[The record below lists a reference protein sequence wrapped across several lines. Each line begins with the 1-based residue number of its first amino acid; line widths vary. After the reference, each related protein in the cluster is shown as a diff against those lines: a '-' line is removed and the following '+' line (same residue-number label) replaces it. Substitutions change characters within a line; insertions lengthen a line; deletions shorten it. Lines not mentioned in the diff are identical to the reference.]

1 MGKILSIY
9 VENEG
14 MRICEID
21 KSGKTV
27 VVKNAFEVPLA
38 SGLVE
43 DGMILDVE
51 ETAKALYTALKN
63 NKIKRGKIVF
73 VISSKR
79 IANKEIVIPFVKN
92 AKKIE
97 EIIAANVDEYFP
109 MNNLEDY
116 IFRHTVLDT
125 LEDEEGKRLSILVMA
140 FQKQM
145 VEEYYQLAGMLKM
158 PVITVDYY
166 GNAMYQL
173 LKKQLNQGTV
183 LAIQM
188 DRNTSNVSIMQGK
201 TQLFKRSIPYGR
213 ETVIRNLSELKSITE
228 EEAEDILSDPR
239 KVDMMLTLEEY
250 AEIIRDF
257 SSSVTRMAEFHT
269 SRNPGV
275 TIELA
280 KLMGSGI
287 DLVGFPEIL
296 ARELGVEVTL
306 MKELVGLK
314 IAKKN
319 PAGLDYDKIV
329 DYLPCIGALIEPL
342 NLKVEEEKK
351 SSGNY
356 TVFIILIILA
366 TLSVGGTTGFLIWSV
381 SVLEDQKKDLQAKRD
396 SYQTAEATY
405 NEYVT
410 AKQNYD
416 VINNYYNST
425 KNPSEMTYQMILDL
439 EEVMPESVGIIDIS
453 IKNGAVEMTGVSDGK
468 ESLAKFVIELKKLPY
483 VINVRVDDILDTNA
497 ELGGTTSNFNMKWQL
512 IFPAEEAEE
521 EQAAD
526 TESAAEEGG
535 TQ

>member
-43 DGMILDVE
+43 DGMIMDVE
-51 ETAKALYTALKN
+51 QTAQALYTALKN
-63 NKIKRGKIVF
+63 NKIKRGKIAF

-92 AKKIE
+92 PKKIE

-125 LEDEEGKRLSILVMA
+125 LEKEEGKNLSILVMA
-140 FQKQM
+140 FQKQL
-145 VEEYYQLAGMLKM
+145 VEGYHQVAGVLKM

-166 GNAMYQL
+166 GNAIYQL
-173 LKKQLNQGTV
+173 LKRQLNQGTV

-228 EEAEDILSDPR
+228 EEAEDILLDPR
-239 KVDMMLTLEEY
+239 KLDMMLTPEEY
-250 AEIIRDF
+250 GEVIRDF

-269 SRNPGV
+269 SRNPGI
-275 TIELA
+275 TIDMA

-296 ARELGVEVTL
+296 ARELGVEVEL
-306 MKELVGLK
+306 VKELVGVK
-314 IAKKN
+314 IPKKT
-319 PAGLDYDKIV
+319 PAGLDYEKIV

-366 TLSVGGTTGFLIWSV
+366 TLSVGGTTGFLIWQTHQQTM
-381 SVLEDQKKDLQAKRD
+381 QKNELQAKVE
-396 SYQTAEATY
+396 SYGNAEATY
-405 NEYVT
+405 NEYII
-410 AKQNYD
+410 ARQNYD
-416 VINNYYNST
+416 IINNYYEST
-425 KNPSEMTYQMILDL
+425 KDPSEMIYQMLLDL
-439 EEVMPESVGIIDIS
+439 EEIMPESVGIIDIS
-453 IKNGAVEMTGVSDGK
+453 IKNGAVEMTGVSGGK
-468 ESLAKFVIELKKLPY
+468 DALAKFVIELKKLPY
-483 VINVRVDDILDTNA
+483 VTGVRVEDSLDTSG
-497 ELGGTTSNFNMKWQL
+497 ELGSKSSNFNMRWQL
-512 IFPAEEAEE
+512 VFPAEEPAD
-521 EQAAD
+521 EQAA
-526 TESAAEEGG
+526 EAGAAEEGG
-535 TQ
+535 AQ